1 MVSHQHVETR
11 HYWPS
16 PPQDYTHA
24 AMLQPPSCGCS
35 RLNDRIRRSRAATR
49 LDSRK
54 VYRCLPQRP
63 FGRSKMG
70 KCETRRGAVGIL
82 TALAVETSS
91 SSSVENSNI
100 ADQQLKRTQKQSQ
113 PISPTNEPFKSG
125 RYASIKANIQDEVQC
140 IWKPM
145 RRWNWMLQPLI
156 STSCVYTHNPS

>member
-1 MVSHQHVETR
+1 MCVCYINKYYLLIYLLIAYRKLSVQSMVSHQHVETR

-63 FGRSKMG
+63 FGLVKNGKMRNTRTSG
-70 KCETRRGAVGIL
+70 WYTYSVGGRDEQQQQRREQQHSGPAAETD
-82 TALAVETSS
+82 TETELA
-91 SSSVENSNI
+91 NF
-100 ADQQLKRTQKQSQ
+100 
-113 PISPTNEPFKSG
+113 TNERAF
-125 RYASIKANIQDEVQC
+125 
-140 IWKPM
+140 
-145 RRWNWMLQPLI
+145 
-156 STSCVYTHNPS
+156 